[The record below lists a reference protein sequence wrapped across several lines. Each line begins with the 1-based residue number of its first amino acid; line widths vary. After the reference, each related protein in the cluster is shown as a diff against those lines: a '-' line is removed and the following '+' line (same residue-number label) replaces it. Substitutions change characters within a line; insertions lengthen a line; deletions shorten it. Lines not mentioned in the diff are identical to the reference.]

1 MKSVIGAIKR
11 TGPRYMQALHPTH
24 QDGVLVGMGKET
36 AKGRYKGYAYNS
48 FELPVIVKSRPSAY
62 AAR

>member
-1 MKSVIGAIKR
+1 
-11 TGPRYMQALHPTH
+11 MQALHPTH
-24 QDGVLVGMGKET
+24 QDGVLVGMGKQT
-36 AKGRYKGYAYNS
+36 AKGRYKGYAFNS